1 MPRLIVLLAVLA
13 AAVALVPVST
23 AGAAVT
29 RTCRSADLRYPFM
42 PGGPKDFGVFSLSVD
57 GGSCSTAHRVAKSWM
72 RAFEANI
79 ARGSTKLPKKAAGFA
94 FKTLP
99 ATAAQQYNERGRRGA
114 VTVRF
119 AYRIPNG

>member
-1 MPRLIVLLAVLA
+1 MRRLLLSVVVLSLALA
-13 AAVALVPVST
+13 APAAARST
-23 AGAAVT
+23 CSSG
-29 RTCRSADLRYPFM
+29 DLRYPFM